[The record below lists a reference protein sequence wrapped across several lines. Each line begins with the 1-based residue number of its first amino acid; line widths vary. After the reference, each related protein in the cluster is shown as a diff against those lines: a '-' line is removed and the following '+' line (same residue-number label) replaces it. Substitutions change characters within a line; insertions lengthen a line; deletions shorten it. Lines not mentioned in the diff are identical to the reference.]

1 MTVSAALG
9 GGKTYSEQES
19 ALVVVLS
26 VSVGVNAVGAV
37 GAVDSRHCE
46 DWGGGRSEVSGEEER
61 REKVFLW

>member
-1 MTVSAALG
+1 MTVRAALG

-46 DWGGGRSEVSGEEER
+46 D
-61 REKVFLW
+61 

>member
-1 MTVSAALG
+1 MGV
-9 GGKTYSEQES
+9 KTYSEEES

-46 DWGGGRSEVSGEEER
+46 DWGGGGRSEVSGEEER
-61 REKVFLW
+61 REKGFLW